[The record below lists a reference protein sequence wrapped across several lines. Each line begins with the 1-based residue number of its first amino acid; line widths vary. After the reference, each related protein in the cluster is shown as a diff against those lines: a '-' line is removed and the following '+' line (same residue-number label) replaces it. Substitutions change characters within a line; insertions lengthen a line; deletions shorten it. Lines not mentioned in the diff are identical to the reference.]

1 MDRENIVAWAGD
13 VRSYCKDKEDI
24 AGAYSVRL
32 LNKKQLVIIVD
43 DMSKDSVLDY
53 NMYAF
58 ELRGRYLDIYDFM
71 VIDIEAFE
79 SLKCEFESCNEV
91 YKRG

>member
-58 ELRGRYLDIYDFM
+58 E
-71 VIDIEAFE
+71 